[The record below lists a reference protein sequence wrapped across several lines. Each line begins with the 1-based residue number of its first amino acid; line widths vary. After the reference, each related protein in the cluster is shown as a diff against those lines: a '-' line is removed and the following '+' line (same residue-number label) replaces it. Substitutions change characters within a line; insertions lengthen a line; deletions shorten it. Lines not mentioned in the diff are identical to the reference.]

1 MIFSECQV
9 PAAQI
14 LSWEFNVYDTQK
26 GAFWGAKQEFYADSQ
41 LDNLASCHAGLMALL
56 DEEVLNSGNTV
67 VCAFFDHEEVG
78 SESTK
83 GADGSFLPDVL
94 ERIPLSTSLNTE
106 EYKRALASSFM
117 LSVDMAHAYQ
127 PNFPAAY
134 EAEHKVYVNKGPVI
148 KLNANQRYSSES
160 VSEA

>member
-1 MIFSECQV
+1 MLI
-9 PAAQI
+9 P
-14 LSWEFNVYDTQK
+14 
-26 GAFWGAKQEFYADSQ
+26 
-41 LDNLASCHAGLMALL
+41 
-56 DEEVLNSGNTV
+56 
-67 VCAFFDHEEVG
+67 
-78 SESTK
+78 K

-94 ERIPLSTSLNTE
+94 ERIALSTSLNTE

-134 EAEHKVYVNKGPVI
+134 EAEHKAYVNKGPVI

-160 VSEA
+160 VSEAMFITWCQQANVPYQKYAHRTDLPCGSTIGPMTSAKLGIRTVDVGNA